1 MDVEIIG
8 KLKEM
13 GFTPEQIVALNAS
26 APNAVNTPEEP
37 IPEPQE
43 TEQVPEPTEAEETH
57 IQLERLEASINEK
70 INALTKQLQIKNIKD
85 SEMPETD
92 TDTFLQ
98 MCNNLL
104 K

>member
-1 MDVEIIG
+1 MDVEVIE
-8 KLKEM
+8 KLKDM
-13 GFTPEQIVALNAS
+13 GFTPEQIVSLNAS

-37 IPEPQE
+37 IPEQQE
-43 TEQVPEPTEAEETH
+43 TEQVPETTESKEPQA
-57 IQLERLEASINEK
+57 QLERLEASINEK

-85 SEMPETD
+85 SEMPETE

-98 MCNNLL
+98 MCNELL